1 MAVSVANTE
10 DEQIVGDSVR
20 VVSANPMWDHEL
32 PSTTLALSLPTDSVQ
47 MRGSFDSVIA
57 EYALERVCYAP

>member
-20 VVSANPMWDHEL
+20 VVSASPMWDHEP

-57 EYALERVCYAP
+57 EYTLERVCYAP